1 MALSMIEILRNLAH
15 EDDTFEE
22 LYINAK
28 NGSYS
33 CLRTLFDT
41 LCIHPN
47 VITRMLVYVDLQTQ
61 FCPQLSRYITASTT
75 IDTIYAPH
83 NLFDFN
89 GYLAIAKSLRFNSSL
104 RILIIHN
111 TLSVDESTINRAFVN
126 ALRVN
131 PTRPE
136 GSNWELFNPTTN
148 CFVFLKLAADK
159 STPPSMLEFL
169 LCAH

>member
-1 MALSMIEILRNLAH
+1 MALSTIEILRNLAH
-15 EDDTFEE
+15 EDDTFKE

-41 LCIHPN
+41 LCSHPN
-47 VITRMLVYVDLQTQ
+47 VITRMLVYVRLQTQ
-61 FCPQLSRYITASTT
+61 FCPQLSQYITASTT
-75 IDTIYAPH
+75 IDVIYAPH
-83 NLFDFN
+83 NLFSFN
-89 GYLAIAKSLRFNSSL
+89 GYFMIAKSLQINSSL
-104 RILIIHN
+104 RVLIIHGAV
-111 TLSVDESTINRAFVN
+111 SVNRTNVARAFIN
-126 ALRVN
+126 ALRLN

-159 STPPSMLEFL
+159 SPPPSMLEFL
-169 LCAH
+169 LCVH

>member
-1 MALSMIEILRNLAH
+1 MALSTIEILRNLAH
-15 EDDTFEE
+15 EDDTFKE

-33 CLRTLFDT
+33 CLSALFDA

-47 VITRMLVYVDLQTQ
+47 VITRMLVYVHLQTQ
-61 FCPQLSRYITASTT
+61 FCPQLSRYITASTI
-75 IDTIYAPH
+75 IDVIYAPH

-89 GYLAIAKSLRFNSSL
+89 GYFTIAKSLQINSSL
-104 RILIIHN
+104 RVLIIHGVVSVN
-111 TLSVDESTINRAFVN
+111 RLSVTRAFIN
-126 ALRVN
+126 ALRLN
-131 PTRPE
+131 PTRPDE
-136 GSNWELFNPTTN
+136 SNWELFNPSAN
-148 CFVFLKLAADK
+148 CFVFLKLTADK